1 MAGIF
6 LAYSLLAST
15 LLIVIWAVY
24 KCVLANTGCFRFNR
38 ILLLSCITL
47 AFVFPIFILNSF
59 WVADIM
65 ENNIEIAFN
74 PVEIAYI
81 ANTVSEQI
89 TPIWDYIVTLF
100 LIGVIVMIL
109 YFLVSLVRLA
119 LFILKGE
126 HIKQDDCRIILHRHN
141 SVAPF
146 AWCGYVMMPRR
157 DWYEFGQMIVCHEK
171 AHIECR
177 HWIDLLF
184 MQAAI
189 IITWYCPAI
198 WLLRNELHTLHEYEA
213 DSRVLASG
221 VKREEYQMFLI
232 KKTVGARFAT
242 LSNCLNHSSLKKR
255 ITMMMKR
262 KTPGWKRLYI
272 LIAFP
277 LAAGAVFVFAQPK
290 VDATLQ
296 TVVAGQ
302 ATACDSSSLDIS
314 LSAAD
319 YAGLAADAVAFD
331 VYVNQRNQLM
341 IGAFNKMDAV
351 KLEGLADAVSKRL
364 VADFSSRYAKRKE
377 VPEMVACI
385 TADRNAKMGC
395 VYEAKQQISRGYE
408 LAVRELSATY
418 PAGVLQHSL
427 SSRIVY
433 NPPRSYG
440 NPVAGVSD
448 KNQRLEGFGITIFME
463 GEKKGSLKDF
473 TLQELESEIA
483 SLLEGADVS
492 KNMISVELSVP
503 KDVQEGIMY
512 DVKQVLRKLYLLK
525 VDTVH

>member
-15 LLIVIWAVY
+15 LLIVVWVVY
-24 KCVLANTGCFRFNR
+24 KCVLANIGCFRFNR
-38 ILLLSCITL
+38 ILLLSSTTL
-47 AFVFPIFILNSF
+47 AFVFPIFILNPF

-89 TPIWDYIVTLF
+89 TPIWDYIVTLY
-100 LIGVIVMIL
+100 LIGVIVMTL

-146 AWCGYVMMPRR
+146 AWCGYIMMPRR

-221 VKREEYQMFLI
+221 IKREEYQIFLI

-255 ITMMMKR
+255 ITMMLSSKPTGKARVRAFVMVPAMALALIGLA
-262 KTPGWKRLYI
+262 TP
-272 LIAFP
+272 
-277 LAAGAVFVFAQPK
+277 AVSAVINE
-290 VDATLQ
+290 V
-296 TVVAGQ
+296 
-302 ATACDSSSLDIS
+302 
-314 LSAAD
+314 SAATPVED
-319 YAGLAADAVAFD
+319 LRYKISEKSDDSIRVTERYSDVAVTEKADGADAVPFSKTETAPNFPGGKD
-331 VYVNQRNQLM
+331 KLAEFVNKNISFPESAYVNGILD
-341 IGAFNKMDAV
+341 MDAV
-351 KLEGLADAVSKRL
+351 VQLTIAKDGVVKEARIVKSSGQVLDAEALRVARMLPKFHPGLNGGLPAE
-364 VADFSSRYAKRKE
+364 SSYTLAFNYS
-377 VPEMVACI
+377 V
-385 TADRNAKMGC
+385 N
-395 VYEAKQQISRGYE
+395 KQQ
-408 LAVRELSATY
+408 
-418 PAGVLQHSL
+418 
-427 SSRIVY
+427 
-433 NPPRSYG
+433 
-440 NPVAGVSD
+440 
-448 KNQRLEGFGITIFME
+448 
-463 GEKKGSLKDF
+463 
-473 TLQELESEIA
+473 
-483 SLLEGADVS
+483 
-492 KNMISVELSVP
+492 
-503 KDVQEGIMY
+503 
-512 DVKQVLRKLYLLK
+512 
-525 VDTVH
+525 

>member
-15 LLIVIWAVY
+15 LLIVVWAVY

-146 AWCGYVMMPRR
+146 AWCGYIMMPRR

-255 ITMMMKR
+255 ITMMLSSKPTGKARVRAFVMVPAMALALIGLA
-262 KTPGWKRLYI
+262 TP
-272 LIAFP
+272 
-277 LAAGAVFVFAQPK
+277 AVSAVINE
-290 VDATLQ
+290 V
-296 TVVAGQ
+296 
-302 ATACDSSSLDIS
+302 
-314 LSAAD
+314 SAATPVED
-319 YAGLAADAVAFD
+319 LRYKISEKSDSTIRVTERNSDVEVTEKAGAADAVPFIKTETAPNFPGGKD
-331 VYVNQRNQLM
+331 KLTEFVNKNISFPESTYVNGILD
-341 IGAFNKMDAV
+341 MDAV
-351 KLEGLADAVSKRL
+351 VQLTIAKDGVVKDARIVKSSGQVLDAEALRVARMLPKFHPGLNGGLPAE
-364 VADFSSRYAKRKE
+364 SSYTLAFNYS
-377 VPEMVACI
+377 V
-385 TADRNAKMGC
+385 N
-395 VYEAKQQISRGYE
+395 KQQ
-408 LAVRELSATY
+408 
-418 PAGVLQHSL
+418 
-427 SSRIVY
+427 
-433 NPPRSYG
+433 
-440 NPVAGVSD
+440 
-448 KNQRLEGFGITIFME
+448 
-463 GEKKGSLKDF
+463 
-473 TLQELESEIA
+473 
-483 SLLEGADVS
+483 
-492 KNMISVELSVP
+492 
-503 KDVQEGIMY
+503 
-512 DVKQVLRKLYLLK
+512 
-525 VDTVH
+525 

>member
-15 LLIVIWAVY
+15 LLIVVWAVY

-38 ILLLSCITL
+38 ILLLSCTTL
-47 AFVFPIFILNSF
+47 AFVFPIFILNPF

-89 TPIWDYIVTLF
+89 TPIWDYIVTLY

-146 AWCGYVMMPRR
+146 AWCGYIMMPRR

-255 ITMMMKR
+255 ITMMLSSKPTGKARVRAIVMVPAMALALIGLA
-262 KTPGWKRLYI
+262 TP
-272 LIAFP
+272 
-277 LAAGAVFVFAQPK
+277 AVSAVINE
-290 VDATLQ
+290 V
-296 TVVAGQ
+296 
-302 ATACDSSSLDIS
+302 
-314 LSAAD
+314 SAATPVED
-319 YAGLAADAVAFD
+319 LRYKISEKSDSTIRVTERNSDVVVTEKANAADAVPFIRTETAPNFPGGKD
-331 VYVNQRNQLM
+331 KLTEFANKNISFPESTYVNGILD
-341 IGAFNKMDAV
+341 MDAV
-351 KLEGLADAVSKRL
+351 VQLTIAKDGVVKDARIVKSSGQVLDAEALRVARMLPKFHPGLNGGLPAE
-364 VADFSSRYAKRKE
+364 SSYTLAFNYS
-377 VPEMVACI
+377 V
-385 TADRNAKMGC
+385 N
-395 VYEAKQQISRGYE
+395 KQQ
-408 LAVRELSATY
+408 
-418 PAGVLQHSL
+418 
-427 SSRIVY
+427 
-433 NPPRSYG
+433 
-440 NPVAGVSD
+440 
-448 KNQRLEGFGITIFME
+448 
-463 GEKKGSLKDF
+463 
-473 TLQELESEIA
+473 
-483 SLLEGADVS
+483 
-492 KNMISVELSVP
+492 
-503 KDVQEGIMY
+503 
-512 DVKQVLRKLYLLK
+512 
-525 VDTVH
+525 

>member
-15 LLIVIWAVY
+15 LLIVVWAVY

-47 AFVFPIFILNSF
+47 AFVSPIFILNPF
-59 WVADIM
+59 WLADIM

-74 PVEIAYI
+74 PVEVAYI

-89 TPIWDYIVTLF
+89 TPIWDYIVTLY
-100 LIGVIVMIL
+100 LIGVIVMTI
-109 YFLVSLVRLA
+109 YFLVSLVRLT

-146 AWCGYVMMPRR
+146 AWCGYIMMPRR

-189 IITWYCPAI
+189 IITWYCPTI

-221 VKREEYQMFLI
+221 IKREEYQIFLI

-255 ITMMMKR
+255 ITMMLSSKPTGKARVRAFVMVPAMALALIGLA
-262 KTPGWKRLYI
+262 TP
-272 LIAFP
+272 
-277 LAAGAVFVFAQPK
+277 AVSAVINE
-290 VDATLQ
+290 V
-296 TVVAGQ
+296 
-302 ATACDSSSLDIS
+302 
-314 LSAAD
+314 SAATPVED
-319 YAGLAADAVAFD
+319 LRYKITQKSDSTIRVTERNSDVVVTEKADAADAVPFIRTETAPNFPGGKDKLRAF
-331 VYVNQRNQLM
+331 
-341 IGAFNKMDAV
+341 INKNISFTATAYKDGVLNMDAV
-351 KLEGLADAVSKRL
+351 VQLTIAKDGVVKDA
-364 VADFSSRYAKRKE
+364 
-377 VPEMVACI
+377 
-385 TADRNAKMGC
+385 
-395 VYEAKQQISRGYE
+395 
-408 LAVRELSATY
+408 
-418 PAGVLQHSL
+418 
-427 SSRIVY
+427 RIVKSSGKTLDAEALRMARMLPKFHPGL
-433 NPPRSYG
+433 NGGVPAESSYT
-440 NPVAGVSD
+440 
-448 KNQRLEGFGITIFME
+448 LEFNYYICNE
-463 GEKKGSLKDF
+463 YWSSNGE
-473 TLQELESEIA
+473 
-483 SLLEGADVS
+483 
-492 KNMISVELSVP
+492 
-503 KDVQEGIMY
+503 
-512 DVKQVLRKLYLLK
+512 
-525 VDTVH
+525 

>member
-146 AWCGYVMMPRR
+146 AWCGYIMMPRR

-255 ITMMMKR
+255 ITMMLSSKPTGKARVRAFVMVPAMALALIGLT
-262 KTPGWKRLYI
+262 TP
-272 LIAFP
+272 
-277 LAAGAVFVFAQPK
+277 AVSAVINE
-290 VDATLQ
+290 V
-296 TVVAGQ
+296 
-302 ATACDSSSLDIS
+302 
-314 LSAAD
+314 SAATPVD
-319 YAGLAADAVAFD
+319 DLRYKISEKSDSTIRVTERNSDVEVTEKADAADAVPFIKTETAPNFPGGKD
-331 VYVNQRNQLM
+331 KLTEFVNKNISFPESTYVNGILD
-341 IGAFNKMDAV
+341 MDAV
-351 KLEGLADAVSKRL
+351 VQLTIAKDGVVKDARIVKSSGQVLDAEALRVARMLPKFHPGLNGGLPAE
-364 VADFSSRYAKRKE
+364 SSYTLAFNYS
-377 VPEMVACI
+377 V
-385 TADRNAKMGC
+385 N
-395 VYEAKQQISRGYE
+395 KQQ
-408 LAVRELSATY
+408 
-418 PAGVLQHSL
+418 
-427 SSRIVY
+427 
-433 NPPRSYG
+433 
-440 NPVAGVSD
+440 
-448 KNQRLEGFGITIFME
+448 
-463 GEKKGSLKDF
+463 
-473 TLQELESEIA
+473 
-483 SLLEGADVS
+483 
-492 KNMISVELSVP
+492 
-503 KDVQEGIMY
+503 
-512 DVKQVLRKLYLLK
+512 
-525 VDTVH
+525 

>member
-15 LLIVIWAVY
+15 LLIVVWAVY
-24 KCVLANTGCFRFNR
+24 KCVLANIGCFRFNR
-38 ILLLSCITL
+38 ILLLSSITL
-47 AFVFPIFILNSF
+47 SFVSPIFILNPF
-59 WVADIM
+59 WLADIM

-74 PVEIAYI
+74 PVEVAYI

-89 TPIWDYIVTLF
+89 TPIWDYIVTLYI
-100 LIGVIVMIL
+100 IGVIVMIL

-146 AWCGYVMMPRR
+146 AWCGYIMMPRR

-189 IITWYCPAI
+189 ILTWYCPAI

-255 ITMMMKR
+255 ITMMLSSKPTGKARVRAFVMVPAMALALIGLA
-262 KTPGWKRLYI
+262 TP
-272 LIAFP
+272 
-277 LAAGAVFVFAQPK
+277 AVSAVINE
-290 VDATLQ
+290 V
-296 TVVAGQ
+296 
-302 ATACDSSSLDIS
+302 
-314 LSAAD
+314 SAATPVED
-319 YAGLAADAVAFD
+319 LRYKISEKSDDSIRVTERYSDVAVTEKADGADAVPFSKTETAPNFPGGKD
-331 VYVNQRNQLM
+331 KLAEFVNKNISFPESAYVNGILD
-341 IGAFNKMDAV
+341 MDAV
-351 KLEGLADAVSKRL
+351 VQLTIAKDGVVKEARIVKSSGQVLDAEALRVARMLPKFHPGLNGGLPAE
-364 VADFSSRYAKRKE
+364 SSYTLAFNYS
-377 VPEMVACI
+377 V
-385 TADRNAKMGC
+385 N
-395 VYEAKQQISRGYE
+395 KQQ
-408 LAVRELSATY
+408 
-418 PAGVLQHSL
+418 
-427 SSRIVY
+427 
-433 NPPRSYG
+433 
-440 NPVAGVSD
+440 
-448 KNQRLEGFGITIFME
+448 
-463 GEKKGSLKDF
+463 
-473 TLQELESEIA
+473 
-483 SLLEGADVS
+483 
-492 KNMISVELSVP
+492 
-503 KDVQEGIMY
+503 
-512 DVKQVLRKLYLLK
+512 
-525 VDTVH
+525 

>member
-15 LLIVIWAVY
+15 LLIVVWAVY

-89 TPIWDYIVTLF
+89 TPIWDYIVTLY

-146 AWCGYVMMPRR
+146 AWCGYIMMPRR

-198 WLLRNELHTLHEYEA
+198 WLLRNEFHTLHEYEA

-221 VKREEYQMFLI
+221 VKREEYQIFLI

-255 ITMMMKR
+255 ITMMLSSKPTGKARVRAFVMVPAMALALIGLA
-262 KTPGWKRLYI
+262 TP
-272 LIAFP
+272 
-277 LAAGAVFVFAQPK
+277 AVSAVINE
-290 VDATLQ
+290 V
-296 TVVAGQ
+296 
-302 ATACDSSSLDIS
+302 
-314 LSAAD
+314 SAATPVED
-319 YAGLAADAVAFD
+319 LRYKISEKSDDSIRVTERYSDVAVTEKADGADAVPFSKTETAPNFPGGKD
-331 VYVNQRNQLM
+331 KLAEFVNKNISFPESAYVNGILD
-341 IGAFNKMDAV
+341 MDAV
-351 KLEGLADAVSKRL
+351 VQLTIAKDGVVKEARIVKSSGQVLDAEALRVARMLPKFHPGLNGGLPAE
-364 VADFSSRYAKRKE
+364 SSYTLAFNYS
-377 VPEMVACI
+377 V
-385 TADRNAKMGC
+385 N
-395 VYEAKQQISRGYE
+395 KQQ
-408 LAVRELSATY
+408 
-418 PAGVLQHSL
+418 
-427 SSRIVY
+427 
-433 NPPRSYG
+433 
-440 NPVAGVSD
+440 
-448 KNQRLEGFGITIFME
+448 
-463 GEKKGSLKDF
+463 
-473 TLQELESEIA
+473 
-483 SLLEGADVS
+483 
-492 KNMISVELSVP
+492 
-503 KDVQEGIMY
+503 
-512 DVKQVLRKLYLLK
+512 
-525 VDTVH
+525 

>member
-15 LLIVIWAVY
+15 LLIVVWAVY

-65 ENNIEIAFN
+65 VNNIEIAFN

-146 AWCGYVMMPRR
+146 AWCGYIMMPRR

-255 ITMMMKR
+255 ITMMLSSKQTGKARVRAFVMVPAMALALIGLA
-262 KTPGWKRLYI
+262 TP
-272 LIAFP
+272 
-277 LAAGAVFVFAQPK
+277 AVSAVINE
-290 VDATLQ
+290 V
-296 TVVAGQ
+296 
-302 ATACDSSSLDIS
+302 
-314 LSAAD
+314 SAATPVED
-319 YAGLAADAVAFD
+319 LRYKISEKSDSTIRVTERNSDVEVTEKADAADAVPFIKTETAPNFPGGKDKLTEFVNKNISFPESTYVNGILDMDAVVQLTIAKDGVVKDARIVKSSGQVLDAEALRVARMLPKFHPGLNGGVPAESNYTLAFQY
-331 VYVNQRNQLM
+331 YVNQ
-341 IGAFNKMDAV
+341 
-351 KLEGLADAVSKRL
+351 
-364 VADFSSRYAKRKE
+364 
-377 VPEMVACI
+377 
-385 TADRNAKMGC
+385 
-395 VYEAKQQISRGYE
+395 QQ
-408 LAVRELSATY
+408 
-418 PAGVLQHSL
+418 
-427 SSRIVY
+427 
-433 NPPRSYG
+433 
-440 NPVAGVSD
+440 
-448 KNQRLEGFGITIFME
+448 
-463 GEKKGSLKDF
+463 
-473 TLQELESEIA
+473 
-483 SLLEGADVS
+483 
-492 KNMISVELSVP
+492 
-503 KDVQEGIMY
+503 
-512 DVKQVLRKLYLLK
+512 
-525 VDTVH
+525 

>member
-15 LLIVIWAVY
+15 LLIVVWAVY

-146 AWCGYVMMPRR
+146 AWCGYIMMPRR
-157 DWYEFGQMIVCHEK
+157 DWYEFGQMIVCHEN

-255 ITMMMKR
+255 ITMMLSSKPTGKARVRAFVMVPAMALALIGLV
-262 KTPGWKRLYI
+262 TP
-272 LIAFP
+272 
-277 LAAGAVFVFAQPK
+277 AVSAVINE
-290 VDATLQ
+290 V
-296 TVVAGQ
+296 
-302 ATACDSSSLDIS
+302 
-314 LSAAD
+314 SAATPVED
-319 YAGLAADAVAFD
+319 LRYKISEKSDSTIQVTERNSDVVVTEKADAADAVPFIRTETAPNFPGGKDKLIAFINENISFPENAYTNGSLD
-331 VYVNQRNQLM
+331 
-341 IGAFNKMDAV
+341 MDAV
-351 KLEGLADAVSKRL
+351 VQLTIAKDGVVKDAHIVKSSGKTLDAEALRMARMLPKFHPGLNGGLPAE
-364 VADFSSRYAKRKE
+364 SSYTLAFNYS
-377 VPEMVACI
+377 V
-385 TADRNAKMGC
+385 N
-395 VYEAKQQISRGYE
+395 KQQ
-408 LAVRELSATY
+408 
-418 PAGVLQHSL
+418 
-427 SSRIVY
+427 
-433 NPPRSYG
+433 
-440 NPVAGVSD
+440 
-448 KNQRLEGFGITIFME
+448 
-463 GEKKGSLKDF
+463 
-473 TLQELESEIA
+473 
-483 SLLEGADVS
+483 
-492 KNMISVELSVP
+492 
-503 KDVQEGIMY
+503 
-512 DVKQVLRKLYLLK
+512 
-525 VDTVH
+525 

>member
-15 LLIVIWAVY
+15 LLIVVWAVY

-146 AWCGYVMMPRR
+146 AWCGYIMMPRR

-255 ITMMMKR
+255 ITMMLSSKPTGKARVRAFVMVPAMALALIGLA
-262 KTPGWKRLYI
+262 TP
-272 LIAFP
+272 
-277 LAAGAVFVFAQPK
+277 AVSAVINE
-290 VDATLQ
+290 V
-296 TVVAGQ
+296 
-302 ATACDSSSLDIS
+302 
-314 LSAAD
+314 SAATPVED
-319 YAGLAADAVAFD
+319 LRYKISEKSDSTIRVTERNSDVEVTEKADAADAVPFIKTETAPNFPGGKD
-331 VYVNQRNQLM
+331 KLTEFVNKNISFPESTYVNGILD
-341 IGAFNKMDAV
+341 MDAV
-351 KLEGLADAVSKRL
+351 VQLTIAKDGVVKDARIVKSSGQVLDAEALRVARMLPKFHPGLNGGLPAE
-364 VADFSSRYAKRKE
+364 SSYTLAFNYS
-377 VPEMVACI
+377 V
-385 TADRNAKMGC
+385 N
-395 VYEAKQQISRGYE
+395 KQQ
-408 LAVRELSATY
+408 
-418 PAGVLQHSL
+418 
-427 SSRIVY
+427 
-433 NPPRSYG
+433 
-440 NPVAGVSD
+440 
-448 KNQRLEGFGITIFME
+448 
-463 GEKKGSLKDF
+463 
-473 TLQELESEIA
+473 
-483 SLLEGADVS
+483 
-492 KNMISVELSVP
+492 
-503 KDVQEGIMY
+503 
-512 DVKQVLRKLYLLK
+512 
-525 VDTVH
+525 

>member
-15 LLIVIWAVY
+15 LLIVVWAVY
-24 KCVLANTGCFRFNR
+24 KCALANLGCFRFNR
-38 ILLLSCITL
+38 TLLLSCVGISFIL
-47 AFVFPIFILNSF
+47 PVFILNPF
-59 WVADIM
+59 WVADIV
-65 ENNIEIAFN
+65 ENNVEIAFN
-74 PVEIAYI
+74 PVDVAYI
-81 ANTVSEQI
+81 ANTVLEQI

-146 AWCGYVMMPRR
+146 AWCGYIMMPRR

-255 ITMMMKR
+255 ITMMLSR
-262 KTPGWKRLYI
+262 KQTGKASVRAFVMVPAMALALIGLATP
-272 LIAFP
+272 
-277 LAAGAVFVFAQPK
+277 AVSAVINE
-290 VDATLQ
+290 V
-296 TVVAGQ
+296 
-302 ATACDSSSLDIS
+302 
-314 LSAAD
+314 SAATPVED
-319 YAGLAADAVAFD
+319 LRYKISEKSDSTIRVTERNSDVEVTEKADAADAVPFIKTETAPNFPGGKD
-331 VYVNQRNQLM
+331 KLTEFVNKNISFPESTYVNGILD
-341 IGAFNKMDAV
+341 MDAV
-351 KLEGLADAVSKRL
+351 VQLTIAKDGVVKDARIVKSSGQVLDAEALRVARMLPKFHPGLNGGLPAE
-364 VADFSSRYAKRKE
+364 SSYTLAFNYS
-377 VPEMVACI
+377 V
-385 TADRNAKMGC
+385 N
-395 VYEAKQQISRGYE
+395 KQQ
-408 LAVRELSATY
+408 
-418 PAGVLQHSL
+418 
-427 SSRIVY
+427 
-433 NPPRSYG
+433 
-440 NPVAGVSD
+440 
-448 KNQRLEGFGITIFME
+448 
-463 GEKKGSLKDF
+463 
-473 TLQELESEIA
+473 
-483 SLLEGADVS
+483 
-492 KNMISVELSVP
+492 
-503 KDVQEGIMY
+503 
-512 DVKQVLRKLYLLK
+512 
-525 VDTVH
+525 

>member
-15 LLIVIWAVY
+15 LLIVVWAVY

-89 TPIWDYIVTLF
+89 TPIWDYIVTLY

-146 AWCGYVMMPRR
+146 AWCGYIMMPRR
-157 DWYEFGQMIVCHEK
+157 DWYEFGQMIVRHEK

-255 ITMMMKR
+255 ITMMLSSKPTGKARVRAFVMVPAMALALIGLA
-262 KTPGWKRLYI
+262 TP
-272 LIAFP
+272 
-277 LAAGAVFVFAQPK
+277 AVSAVINE
-290 VDATLQ
+290 V
-296 TVVAGQ
+296 
-302 ATACDSSSLDIS
+302 
-314 LSAAD
+314 SAATPVED
-319 YAGLAADAVAFD
+319 LRYKISEKSDDSIRVTERYSDVAVTEKADGADAVPFSKTETAPNFPGGKD
-331 VYVNQRNQLM
+331 KLAEFVNKNISFPESAYVNGILD
-341 IGAFNKMDAV
+341 MDAV
-351 KLEGLADAVSKRL
+351 VQLTIAKDGVVKEARIVKSSGQVLDAEALRVARMLPKFHPGLNGGLPAE
-364 VADFSSRYAKRKE
+364 SSYTLAFNYS
-377 VPEMVACI
+377 V
-385 TADRNAKMGC
+385 N
-395 VYEAKQQISRGYE
+395 KQQ
-408 LAVRELSATY
+408 
-418 PAGVLQHSL
+418 
-427 SSRIVY
+427 
-433 NPPRSYG
+433 
-440 NPVAGVSD
+440 
-448 KNQRLEGFGITIFME
+448 
-463 GEKKGSLKDF
+463 
-473 TLQELESEIA
+473 
-483 SLLEGADVS
+483 
-492 KNMISVELSVP
+492 
-503 KDVQEGIMY
+503 
-512 DVKQVLRKLYLLK
+512 
-525 VDTVH
+525 

>member
-15 LLIVIWAVY
+15 LLIVVWAVY

-89 TPIWDYIVTLF
+89 TPIWDYIVTLYI
-100 LIGVIVMIL
+100 IGVIVMIL

-146 AWCGYVMMPRR
+146 AWCGYIMMPRR
-157 DWYEFGQMIVCHEK
+157 DWYEFGQMIVRHEK

-198 WLLRNELHTLHEYEA
+198 WLLRNEFHTLHEYEA

-221 VKREEYQMFLI
+221 VKREEYQIFLI

-255 ITMMMKR
+255 ITMMLSSKPTGKARVRAFVMVPAMALALIGLA
-262 KTPGWKRLYI
+262 TP
-272 LIAFP
+272 
-277 LAAGAVFVFAQPK
+277 AVSAVINE
-290 VDATLQ
+290 V
-296 TVVAGQ
+296 
-302 ATACDSSSLDIS
+302 
-314 LSAAD
+314 SAATPVED
-319 YAGLAADAVAFD
+319 LRYKISEKSDDSIRVTERYSDVAVTEKADGADAVPFSKTETAPNFPGGKD
-331 VYVNQRNQLM
+331 KLAEFVNKNISFPESAYVNGILD
-341 IGAFNKMDAV
+341 MDAV
-351 KLEGLADAVSKRL
+351 VQLTIAKDGVVKEARIVKSSGQVLDAEALRVARMLPKFHPGLNGGLPAE
-364 VADFSSRYAKRKE
+364 SSYTLAFNYS
-377 VPEMVACI
+377 V
-385 TADRNAKMGC
+385 N
-395 VYEAKQQISRGYE
+395 KQQ
-408 LAVRELSATY
+408 
-418 PAGVLQHSL
+418 
-427 SSRIVY
+427 
-433 NPPRSYG
+433 
-440 NPVAGVSD
+440 
-448 KNQRLEGFGITIFME
+448 
-463 GEKKGSLKDF
+463 
-473 TLQELESEIA
+473 
-483 SLLEGADVS
+483 
-492 KNMISVELSVP
+492 
-503 KDVQEGIMY
+503 
-512 DVKQVLRKLYLLK
+512 
-525 VDTVH
+525 

>member
-1 MAGIF
+1 MAGTF

-15 LLIVIWAVY
+15 LLIVVWAVY
-24 KCVLANTGCFRFNR
+24 KCVLANAGCFRFNR
-38 ILLLSCITL
+38 ILLLSCTTL
-47 AFVFPIFILNSF
+47 AFVFPIFILNPF

-65 ENNIEIAFN
+65 ENNFEIAFN

-89 TPIWDYIVTLF
+89 TPIWDYIVTLY

-146 AWCGYVMMPRR
+146 AWCGYIMMPRR
-157 DWYEFGQMIVCHEK
+157 DWYEFGQMIVRHEK

-221 VKREEYQMFLI
+221 IKREEYQIFLI

-255 ITMMMKR
+255 ITMMLSSKPTGKARVRAFVMVPAMALALIGLA
-262 KTPGWKRLYI
+262 TP
-272 LIAFP
+272 
-277 LAAGAVFVFAQPK
+277 AVSAVINE
-290 VDATLQ
+290 V
-296 TVVAGQ
+296 
-302 ATACDSSSLDIS
+302 
-314 LSAAD
+314 SAATPVED
-319 YAGLAADAVAFD
+319 LRYKISEKSDDSIRVTERYSDVAVTEKADGADAVPFSKTETAPNFPGGKD
-331 VYVNQRNQLM
+331 KLAEFVNKNISFPESAYVNGILD
-341 IGAFNKMDAV
+341 MDAV
-351 KLEGLADAVSKRL
+351 VQLTIAKDGVVKEARIVKSSGQVLDAEALRVARMLPKFHPGLNGGLPAE
-364 VADFSSRYAKRKE
+364 SSYTLAFNYS
-377 VPEMVACI
+377 V
-385 TADRNAKMGC
+385 N
-395 VYEAKQQISRGYE
+395 KQQ
-408 LAVRELSATY
+408 
-418 PAGVLQHSL
+418 
-427 SSRIVY
+427 
-433 NPPRSYG
+433 
-440 NPVAGVSD
+440 
-448 KNQRLEGFGITIFME
+448 
-463 GEKKGSLKDF
+463 
-473 TLQELESEIA
+473 
-483 SLLEGADVS
+483 
-492 KNMISVELSVP
+492 
-503 KDVQEGIMY
+503 
-512 DVKQVLRKLYLLK
+512 
-525 VDTVH
+525 

>member
-1 MAGIF
+1 MAGVL

-15 LLIVIWAVY
+15 LLIVVWAVY
-24 KCVLANTGCFRFNR
+24 KCALANLGCFRFNR
-38 ILLLSCITL
+38 TLLLSCVGIS
-47 AFVFPIFILNSF
+47 FILPVFVLNPF
-59 WVADIM
+59 WVADIV
-65 ENNIEIAFN
+65 ENNVEIAFN
-74 PVEIAYI
+74 PVDVAYI

-89 TPIWDYIVTLF
+89 TPIWDYIVTLY

-146 AWCGYVMMPRR
+146 AWCGYIMMPRR

-255 ITMMMKR
+255 ITMMLSSKPTGKARVRAFVMVPAMALALIGLA
-262 KTPGWKRLYI
+262 TP
-272 LIAFP
+272 
-277 LAAGAVFVFAQPK
+277 AVSAVINE
-290 VDATLQ
+290 V
-296 TVVAGQ
+296 
-302 ATACDSSSLDIS
+302 
-314 LSAAD
+314 SAATPVED
-319 YAGLAADAVAFD
+319 LRYKISEKSDSTIRVTERNSDVEVTEKADAADAVPFIKTETAPNFPGGKD
-331 VYVNQRNQLM
+331 KLTEFVNKNISFPESTYVNGILD
-341 IGAFNKMDAV
+341 MDAV
-351 KLEGLADAVSKRL
+351 VQLTIAKDGVVKDARIVKSSGQVLDAEALRVARMLPKFHPGLNGGLPAE
-364 VADFSSRYAKRKE
+364 SSYTLAFNYS
-377 VPEMVACI
+377 V
-385 TADRNAKMGC
+385 N
-395 VYEAKQQISRGYE
+395 KQQ
-408 LAVRELSATY
+408 
-418 PAGVLQHSL
+418 
-427 SSRIVY
+427 
-433 NPPRSYG
+433 
-440 NPVAGVSD
+440 
-448 KNQRLEGFGITIFME
+448 
-463 GEKKGSLKDF
+463 
-473 TLQELESEIA
+473 
-483 SLLEGADVS
+483 
-492 KNMISVELSVP
+492 
-503 KDVQEGIMY
+503 
-512 DVKQVLRKLYLLK
+512 
-525 VDTVH
+525 

>member
-15 LLIVIWAVY
+15 LLIVVWAVY
-24 KCVLANTGCFRFNR
+24 KCVLANIGCFRFNR
-38 ILLLSCITL
+38 ILLLSSITL
-47 AFVFPIFILNSF
+47 AFVSPIFILNPF
-59 WVADIM
+59 WLADIM

-74 PVEIAYI
+74 PVEVAYI

-89 TPIWDYIVTLF
+89 TPIWDYIVTLY
-100 LIGVIVMIL
+100 LIGVIVMTI
-109 YFLVSLVRLA
+109 YFLVSLVRLT

-146 AWCGYVMMPRR
+146 AWCGYIMMPRR

-255 ITMMMKR
+255 ITMMLSSKPTGKARVRAFVMVPAMALALIGLA
-262 KTPGWKRLYI
+262 TP
-272 LIAFP
+272 
-277 LAAGAVFVFAQPK
+277 AVSAVINE
-290 VDATLQ
+290 V
-296 TVVAGQ
+296 
-302 ATACDSSSLDIS
+302 
-314 LSAAD
+314 SAATPVED
-319 YAGLAADAVAFD
+319 LRYKISEKSDDSIRVTERYSDVAVTEKADGADAVPFSKTETAPNFPGGKD
-331 VYVNQRNQLM
+331 KLAEFVNKNISFPESAYVNGILD
-341 IGAFNKMDAV
+341 MDAV
-351 KLEGLADAVSKRL
+351 VQLTIAKDGVVKEARIVKSSGQVLDAEALRVARMLPKFHPGLNGGLPAE
-364 VADFSSRYAKRKE
+364 SSYTLAFNYS
-377 VPEMVACI
+377 V
-385 TADRNAKMGC
+385 N
-395 VYEAKQQISRGYE
+395 KQQ
-408 LAVRELSATY
+408 
-418 PAGVLQHSL
+418 
-427 SSRIVY
+427 
-433 NPPRSYG
+433 
-440 NPVAGVSD
+440 
-448 KNQRLEGFGITIFME
+448 
-463 GEKKGSLKDF
+463 
-473 TLQELESEIA
+473 
-483 SLLEGADVS
+483 
-492 KNMISVELSVP
+492 
-503 KDVQEGIMY
+503 
-512 DVKQVLRKLYLLK
+512 
-525 VDTVH
+525 